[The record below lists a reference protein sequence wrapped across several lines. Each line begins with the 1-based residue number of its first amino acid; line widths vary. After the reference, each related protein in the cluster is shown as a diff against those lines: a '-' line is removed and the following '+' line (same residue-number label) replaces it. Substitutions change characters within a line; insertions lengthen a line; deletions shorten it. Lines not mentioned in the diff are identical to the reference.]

1 MKKSIAIVFIALFTN
16 VLVYSQTNTEFF
28 KSYRLSSTLWE
39 RCESIKILQNGD
51 YIDVGESSHC
61 DGVSTCNNSCSFI
74 WFDKYGNTLRNKK
87 IGSVDGFYGV
97 QLAECNDHSLIA
109 HGNVDN
115 NLMFLK
121 TDNTGNV
128 IWSKIINHVSDMNAK
143 DLVQIDTL
151 YFVNGSLGYN
161 ASQIYSFTES
171 GNFKWM
177 KSLVAA
183 DRIRVKAITKS
194 YSKSLIGIAQL
205 TNTTSY
211 YGAAALFEI
220 DINGNILNSKIITPS
235 FTNYTR
241 ETAFNIC
248 KTSDGNFI
256 ACFAHNNGGYYMLKI
271 NSALSILWSVKITAN
286 PVFGSGYRDVITAD
300 NAGGVWI
307 GSNSQYSKAIELIHI
322 SSNGSLLEK
331 NTYSNNDLIELS
343 GMSYTSDCN
352 LLIGG
357 ARRDGIVYS
366 HFLAA
371 LGKDGKTSCIDSL
384 YNVSIQPITF
394 GTQAYTISMAS
405 ETVTVSNVNLFQET
419 GAYQE
424 TNYCSAIADNCTSN
438 SINDFTDENDISVF
452 PQPASDLL
460 QIRNQSS
467 HQLRFTLY
475 NEIGI
480 SVMEKQ
486 MLTELSSLDISGLP
500 EGIYFYNISYANGL
514 SKTGKIIKRN

>member
-1 MKKSIAIVFIALFTN
+1 MKRVFLTAIFAILCN
-16 VLVYSQTNTEFF
+16 ILVNSQTNTEFF

-87 IGSVDGFYGV
+87 IGSSSGFYGV
-97 QLAECNDHSLIA
+97 QLAECNDLSLIA
-109 HGNVDN
+109 HGNVSN

-128 IWSKIINHVSDMNAK
+128 IWSKTIDHASDMSGK

-177 KSLVAA
+177 KSLVAT
-183 DRIRVKAITKS
+183 DRIKVKAITKS
-194 YSKSLIGIAQL
+194 YNKTLIGIAQL

-211 YGAAALFEI
+211 YGAAALFEM
-220 DINGNILNSKIITPS
+220 DINGNVLNSKIITPS

-241 ETAFNIC
+241 DPAFNIC

-256 ACFAHNNGGYYMLKI
+256 ACFAHSSGGYYMMKI
-271 NSALSILWSVKITAN
+271 NSTLSIIWSVNITAN
-286 PVFGSGYRDVITAD
+286 PIFGSGYRDVITAD
-300 NAGGVWI
+300 NAGGIWI
-307 GSNSQYSKAIELIHI
+307 GSHSQYSKAIELIHI
-322 SSNGSLLEK
+322 SSNGALQEK
-331 NTYSNNDLIELS
+331 NSYSNNDLIELT
-343 GMSYTSDCN
+343 GMNYTADCN

-357 ARRDGIVYS
+357 ARRDGIIYS

-384 YNVSIQPITF
+384 YNVSLQPITF
-394 GTQAYTISMAS
+394 GTQAYTISLAN
-405 ETVTVSNVNLFQET
+405 ETVTVSNVSLFQET
-419 GAYQE
+419 GTYQE
-424 TNYCSAIADNCTSN
+424 INYCSAIADNCTSN
-438 SINDFTDENDISVF
+438 SINNITDENEISVF
-452 PQPASDLL
+452 PQPAEDLL

-467 HQLRFTLY
+467 HQIQLTLY
-475 NEIGI
+475 NELGI
-480 SVMEKQ
+480 KVMDKK
-486 MLTELSSLDISGLP
+486 LTDELNSLDISELSR
-500 EGIYFYNISYANGL
+500 GIYFYSISSGTDL
-514 SKTGKIIKRN
+514 MSSGKIIKK

>member
-1 MKKSIAIVFIALFTN
+1 MKKYNTIVFIALFIN
-16 VLVYSQTNTEFF
+16 VLAYGQNNTEFF

-39 RCESIKILQNGD
+39 RCESINILQNGN
-51 YIDVGESSHC
+51 YIDIGESSHC
-61 DGVSTCNNSCSFI
+61 NGVSTCNNSCSFI
-74 WFDKYGNTLRNKK
+74 WFDKYGNMIRNKK
-87 IGSVDGFYGV
+87 IGSSSGFYGV
-97 QLAECNDHSLIA
+97 EIAECNDHSLIA
-109 HGNVDN
+109 HGNVSN

-128 IWSKIINHVSDMNAK
+128 IWSKTIDHVSDMNAK
-143 DLVQIDTL
+143 DLVQIDTI

-171 GNFKWM
+171 GNFRWM

-183 DRIRVKAITKS
+183 DRIQVKAITKS
-194 YSKSLIGIAQL
+194 YNKSLIGIAQL

-211 YGAAALFEI
+211 YGAAALFEM
-220 DINGNILNSKIITPS
+220 DVNGNILNSKIITPS
-235 FTNYTR
+235 FTKYTR
-241 ETAFNIC
+241 ESAFNIC

-256 ACFAHNNGGYYMLKI
+256 ACYALSNGGYFMIKI
-271 NSALSILWSVKITAN
+271 NSALSILWSVNITAN
-286 PVFGSGYRDVITAD
+286 PLFGSGYRDVLTAD

-307 GSNSQYSKAIELIHI
+307 GSHSQYSKAIELIHI

-371 LGKDGKTSCIDSL
+371 LGKDGKTNCIDSL
-384 YNVSIQPITF
+384 YNVSLQPITF
-394 GTQAYTISMAS
+394 NTQAYTISMAN
-405 ETVTVSNVNLFQET
+405 EIVTVSNISLFQEI
-419 GAYQE
+419 GDYQE
-424 TNYCSAIADNCTSN
+424 INYCSATADNCNSN

-452 PQPASDLL
+452 PQPAENLL
-460 QIRNQSS
+460 QIRSKNSNPIQFS
-467 HQLRFTLY
+467 LY
-475 NEIGI
+475 NELGI
-480 SVMEKQ
+480 KIMYEQFNTDISN
-486 MLTELSSLDISGLP
+486 LDISVLSR
-500 EGIYFYNISYANGL
+500 GIYFYSISSGNDL
-514 SKTGKIIKRN
+514 LKTGKIIKQ

>member
-1 MKKSIAIVFIALFTN
+1 MKRTNLIVFIILFIN
-16 VLVYSQTNTEFF
+16 VLAYNQTNTEFF

-74 WFDKYGNTLRNKK
+74 WFDKYGNMLRNKK
-87 IGSVDGFYGV
+87 IGSSSGFYGV

-109 HGNVDN
+109 HGNVSN

-128 IWSKIINHVSDMNAK
+128 IWSKTIDHASDMNAK

-171 GNFKWM
+171 GSFKWM
-177 KSLVAA
+177 KSLIAA

-194 YSKSLIGIAQL
+194 YTKSLIGIAQL

-211 YGAAALFEI
+211 YGAAALFEM
-220 DINGNILNSKIITPS
+220 DINGNVLNSKIITPS

-256 ACFAHNNGGYYMLKI
+256 ACFANNSGGYYMLKI
-271 NSALSILWSVKITAN
+271 NSALSILWSVNITAN
-286 PVFGSGYRDVITAD
+286 PLFGSGYRDVITAD

-343 GMSYTSDCN
+343 GMNYTTDCN

-384 YNVSIQPITF
+384 YNVSLQPITF
-394 GTQAYTISMAS
+394 GTQAYTISMVN
-405 ETVTVSNVNLFQET
+405 ETVTVSNISLFQET

-424 TNYCSAIADNCTSN
+424 INYCSAIADNCSSN
-438 SINDFTDENDISVF
+438 SINNFIDENDISVF
-452 PQPASDLL
+452 PQPVETLL
-460 QIRNQSS
+460 QIRSKTGNWIQ
-467 HQLRFTLY
+467 FALY
-475 NEIGI
+475 NELGVKI
-480 SVMEKQ
+480 MDKQ
-486 MLTELSSLDISGLP
+486 LMAELSSLDISGLSA
-500 EGIYFYNISYANGL
+500 GIYFYSISTETDL
-514 SKTGKIIKRN
+514 LKTGKIIKK